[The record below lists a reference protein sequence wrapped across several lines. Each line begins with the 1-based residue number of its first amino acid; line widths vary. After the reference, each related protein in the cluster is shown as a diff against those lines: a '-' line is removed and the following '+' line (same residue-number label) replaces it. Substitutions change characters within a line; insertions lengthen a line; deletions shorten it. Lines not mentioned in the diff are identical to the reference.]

1 MFTEYCIIP
10 KLIYFSHCLIRLLF
24 STGLFARVVAALS
37 WYYVLWEGIFC
48 LHVWITLY
56 HLNSYLLFCLLPPIF
71 LLLTKLIFFN
81 NKCIVYDPGES
92 SDAFYEWRVNG
103 NEVSSD
109 LVYGYNL
116 LSLLQCLRCSSL
128 PKRLSSSSI
137 S

>member
-1 MFTEYCIIP
+1 MFTEYCFIP
-10 KLIYFSHCLIRLLF
+10 KLIYFSHCLIRSLF
-24 STGLFARVVAALS
+24 STGLFARGVAALS
-37 WYYVLWEGIFC
+37 WPYVFC
-48 LHVWITLY
+48 LHVWIALY

-71 LLLTKLIFFN
+71 LLLTKLLSFN

-116 LSLLQCLRCSSL
+116 LSFLQCLRCSSL
-128 PKRLSSSSI
+128 LKQLNSSSI